1 MSIWR
6 LKVGSI
12 VIRFADGIFD
22 LVINYLISTDQALF
36 LKYEF
41 DLQTELLVRS
51 TNQMFDLEILIWSA
65 DRMFDIEILIRSA
78 DQIFDLVI
86 RSADQIFDLEKII

>member
-1 MSIWR
+1 MAYSISW
-6 LKVGSI
+6 STI
-12 VIRFADGIFD
+12 WSAQIRH
-22 LVINYLISTDQALF
+22 LL